1 MAFRAPPPKAH
12 RFCFNAS
19 TDSTADEIIDA
30 IEEVTGPRGLKS
42 LQHQGGTKF
51 CIAVATATAAAK
63 LSTRASFV
71 LNGAAVPVAQK
82 PSTSPKAAAQ
92 EGDTRADDT
101 ASRDNVEEAQVG
113 KSDNPQEEAPIKDW
127 STWADDSSLSLP
139 ATKDSTSLTDTE
151 SLSGASQV
159 ASTTSDDTRQSTSSS
174 ENAPP
179 PNTPSGADP
188 KHSKP
193 RGVKHTSGQVAAG
206 RGHRSHAGESPNWK
220 AATEPPNT
228 PQDQQPLS
236 PISRVLKQ
244 SRDPSLRN
252 PLNQIIGVLG
262 QDCDMQVD
270 KPDLK
275 RPHHSSSSTDEL
287 GNPRKQAATETSR
300 TEGPPGSKPPRHVTD
315 FG

>member
-1 MAFRAPPPKAH
+1 MRSRRPRWEGDCHTPRCARCEAFGHDTTGCSAPCRRCGGEHA
-12 RFCFNAS
+12 
-19 TDSTADEIIDA
+19 TADCLQ
-30 IEEVTGPRGLKS
+30 PRS
-42 LQHQGGTKF
+42 Y
-51 CIAVATATAAAK
+51 AAA
-63 LSTRASFV
+63 A
-71 LNGAAVPVAQK
+71 GEK

-127 STWADDSSLSLP
+127 ST
-139 ATKDSTSLTDTE
+139 
-151 SLSGASQV
+151 QV

-252 PLNQIIGVLG
+252 PLNQTIGVLG

-275 RPHHSSSSTDEL
+275 RPHHSSSSSTDEL

-300 TEGPPGSKPPRHVTD
+300 TEGPPGSKPPDT
-315 FG
+315 

>member
-1 MAFRAPPPKAH
+1 M
-12 RFCFNAS
+12 
-19 TDSTADEIIDA
+19 
-30 IEEVTGPRGLKS
+30 KS
-42 LQHQGGTKF
+42 LRAADLKLLQADKEGGWVLAPTAVYKEKADTAVTSNF
-51 CIAVATATAAAK
+51 QVTNMKPFKVKAVAGK
-63 LSTRASFV
+63 LCEEAGLQKLASS
-71 LNGAAVPVAQK
+71 K
-82 PSTSPKAAAQ
+82 PSTSPKAAAP

-101 ASRDNVEEAQVG
+101 TSRDNVEEAQVG

-127 STWADDSSLSLP
+127 SSWADDSSLSLP

-193 RGVKHTSGQVAAG
+193 TGVKHTSGQVAAG

-236 PISRVLKQ
+236 PISRMLKQ

-262 QDCDMQVD
+262 QD
-270 KPDLK
+270 
-275 RPHHSSSSTDEL
+275 
-287 GNPRKQAATETSR
+287 
-300 TEGPPGSKPPRHVTD
+300 
-315 FG
+315 